1 MSFLWR
7 ALFSVLL
14 MRNRLAEQ
22 HRAFSDWAGENFLSR
37 RVDERGK
44 VVTQIV
50 TQLFATGWQWEGS
63 RRSSS
68 PQKKEPQAG
77 YALGVLVDQAAGA
90 GGLGVPPDP
99 VLPKVFNQAPI
110 GFNSRSRAP
119 DLIIGFETNRRNC
132 GHGLRQRE
140 AIGPLCVP
148 SRLVESWRAFLHRKR
163 YERHGTRLCA
173 HAPNPTMHSAS
184 AANIATFTTASIML
198 PSTESRLH
206 LRY

>member
-1 MSFLWR
+1 MSPKLSPNYSQLGGNWR
-7 ALFSVLL
+7 DRDV
-14 MRNRLAEQ
+14 
-22 HRAFSDWAGENFLSR
+22 HRRHKKRTPSR
-37 RVDERGK
+37 IRAWGSCGPGGG
-44 VVTQIV
+44 
-50 TQLFATGWQWEGS
+50 GW
-63 RRSSS
+63 
-68 PQKKEPQAG
+68 
-77 YALGVLVDQAAGA
+77 GA
-90 GGLGVPPDP
+90 GGVPPDP

-140 AIGPLCVP
+140 VIGPLCVP

-198 PSTESRLH
+198 PFTESRLH